1 MDIPTEILDAILK
14 NYQKPEDLMGEG
26 GIIQQLTKQLI
37 ERCLTA
43 EIDTHL
49 ATARQQENS
58 QLEETEPSKS
68 KLDNRG
74 KNRRNGYSKKKIKGE
89 FGETEIAVPR
99 DRWGEFEPLIVE
111 KGQTRFTGFD
121 DKILALYARGM
132 TTRNI
137 QAQLE
142 ELYGVNVSHTL
153 ISNVTEAVEEE
164 RKAWQNRILESIYPI
179 VFFDAIVVKVRQEG
193 RVINKAVHLALGI
206 NMQGKKELLGLWI
219 TENESAK
226 FWLGVMTEL
235 KNRGLKDILIAC
247 ADGLTGMPEAIN
259 TVFPETKVQLCIVH
273 MLRNSFRYVSYK
285 DLKAVA
291 TDLKLVYTA
300 ATEQSAEQALM
311 DFAQRWDKKYP
322 NISKSW
328 FHHWPNIIT
337 FFVFPDEIRK
347 VIYTTNTIES
357 VNMTLR
363 KVLKNH
369 RIFPNDQSVMRAIY
383 LAINNLSKKWTMPI
397 RDWKRALNHLAIEF
411 EGRLPL

>member
-14 NYQKPEDLMGEG
+14 NYKKPEDLMGEG

-43 EIDTHL
+43 EIETHL
-49 ATARQQENS
+49 AESRQAENS
-58 QLEETEPSKS
+58 EIEETEK
-68 KLDNRG
+68 KE

-99 DRWGEFEPLIVE
+99 DRLGEFQPTIVE

-132 TTRNI
+132 TTRDI

-164 RKAWQNRILESIYPI
+164 RKAWQNRILEEIYPI

-193 RVINKAVHLALGI
+193 RVINKAVHLALGV

-291 TDLKLVYTA
+291 QDLKLVYTA
-300 ATEQSAEQALM
+300 ATEQLAEQALM

-322 NISKSW
+322 MISKSW

-337 FFVFPDEIRK
+337 FFNFPDDIRK

-369 RIFPNDQSVMRAIY
+369 RIFPNDESVMRAIY
-383 LAINNLSKKWTMPI
+383 LGINNLSKKWTMPI

>member
-1 MDIPTEILDAILK
+1 MDIPAEILDAILK
-14 NYQKPEDLMGEG
+14 NYKKPEDLMGEG

-43 EIDTHL
+43 EIETHL
-49 ATARQQENS
+49 AESRQEENS
-58 QLEETEPSKS
+58 EIEATEKS
-68 KLDNRG
+68 Q

-99 DRWGEFEPLIVE
+99 DRLGEFQPTIVE

-121 DKILALYARGM
+121 SKILALYARGM
-132 TTRNI
+132 TTRDI

-164 RKAWQNRILESIYPI
+164 RKAWQNRILEEIYPI

-193 RVINKAVHLALGI
+193 RVINKAVHLALGV

-273 MLRNSFRYVSYK
+273 MLRNSFRYVPYK

-291 TDLKLVYTA
+291 QDLKLVYTA
-300 ATEQSAEQALM
+300 ATEQLAEQALM

-322 NISKSW
+322 TISKSW

-337 FFVFPDEIRK
+337 FFNFPDDIRK

-363 KVLKNH
+363 KVLNNH
-369 RIFPNDQSVMRAIY
+369 RIFPNDESVMRAIY
-383 LAINNLSKKWTMPI
+383 LGINNLSKKWTMPI

>member
-1 MDIPTEILDAILK
+1 MDIPTEILDTILK
-14 NYQKPEDLMGEG
+14 NYKKPEDLMGEG

-43 EIDTHL
+43 EIETHL
-49 ATARQQENS
+49 AESRQEENNEIEAREKS
-58 QLEETEPSKS
+58 Q
-68 KLDNRG
+68 

-89 FGETEIAVPR
+89 FGEAEIAVPR
-99 DRWGEFEPLIVE
+99 DRLGEFQPTIVE

-121 DKILALYARGM
+121 NKILALYARGM
-132 TTRNI
+132 TTRDI

-164 RKAWQNRILESIYPI
+164 RKAWQNRILEEIYPI

-193 RVINKAVHLALGI
+193 RVINKAVHLALGL

-259 TVFPETKVQLCIVH
+259 TVFPETGL
-273 MLRNSFRYVSYK
+273 
-285 DLKAVA
+285 
-291 TDLKLVYTA
+291 
-300 ATEQSAEQALM
+300 
-311 DFAQRWDKKYP
+311 
-322 NISKSW
+322 
-328 FHHWPNIIT
+328 
-337 FFVFPDEIRK
+337 
-347 VIYTTNTIES
+347 
-357 VNMTLR
+357 
-363 KVLKNH
+363 
-369 RIFPNDQSVMRAIY
+369 
-383 LAINNLSKKWTMPI
+383 
-397 RDWKRALNHLAIEF
+397 
-411 EGRLPL
+411 

>member
-43 EIDTHL
+43 EIDTYL
-49 ATARQQENS
+49 TTARQEENS
-58 QLEETEPSKS
+58 QIEGTEPSISKS
-68 KLDNRG
+68 DNRG

-89 FGETEIAVPR
+89 FGEAEIAVPR
-99 DRWGEFEPLIVE
+99 DRRGEFEPLIVR
-111 KGQTRFTGFD
+111 KGETRFTGFD

-132 TTRNI
+132 TTRDI

-164 RKAWQNRILESIYPI
+164 RKAWQNRTLESIYPI

-300 ATEQSAEQALM
+300 ATEQLAEQALM

-369 RIFPNDQSVMRAIY
+369 RIFPNEQSVMRAIY